1 MSQNKR
7 FRQSRDGYAFDE
19 NENFWRISKDNTI
32 NFSQPILNIN
42 KKVKK
47 LSTIVILTW
56 DKGLSIWN

>member
-19 NENFWRISKDNTI
+19 NENFWRISKDKTI

-42 KKVKK
+42 KKT
-47 LSTIVILTW
+47 L
-56 DKGLSIWN
+56 DGFRNH

>member
-42 KKVKK
+42 KKT
-47 LSTIVILTW
+47 L
-56 DKGLSIWN
+56 DGFF